1 MSTILEKARNKNAEL
16 PSGKDKII
24 GIVVSEWNSP
34 ITDSLLKGAVETLI
48 TAGVKED
55 DIIIEYVPGSVELTF
70 GAKTLIEE
78 TLAHAVIV
86 LGCVIQGETAH
97 FDYVCDSV
105 TQGIT
110 SLNLEYDS
118 PVIFGVLTT
127 NNQEQAEARAGG
139 SHGNKGEDCAIA
151 ALKMIALQEKYLDL
165 EE

>member
-1 MSTILEKARNKNAEL
+1 MLFRS
-16 PSGKDKII
+16 
-24 GIVVSEWNSP
+24 
-34 ITDSLLKGAVETLI
+34 
-48 TAGVKED
+48 
-55 DIIIEYVPGSVELTF
+55 LTF

-110 SLNLEYDS
+110 TLNLEYDS

>member
-1 MSTILEKARNKNAEL
+1 MSTLLEKARAKNNPL
-16 PSGKDKII
+16 PSGKDRII

-34 ITDSLLKGAVETLI
+34 VTSNLLKGAVDTLI
-48 TAGVKED
+48 SAGVSDD

-70 GAKTLIEE
+70 GAKTLIEG

-97 FDYVCDSV
+97 FDYVCDSI
-105 TQGIT
+105 TQGVT
-110 SLNLEYDS
+110 ALNIEYDT

-139 SHGNKGEDCAIA
+139 THGNKGEDCAIA
-151 ALKMIALQEKYLDL
+151 ALKMIALQEKYL
-165 EE
+165 EEL

>member
-1 MSTILEKARNKNAEL
+1 MSTILEKARNKNVEL

-34 ITDSLLKGAVETLI
+34 ITNSLLKGAVDTLI
-48 TAGVKED
+48 AAGVNED

-70 GAKTLIEE
+70 GAKMLIEE

-110 SLNLEYDS
+110 TLNIEYDS

-127 NNQEQAEARAGG
+127 NNQEQAAARAGG

>member
-1 MSTILEKARNKNAEL
+1 MSTILEKERNQNAPL

-34 ITDSLLKGAVETLI
+34 VTNNLLKGAVDTLI
-48 TAGVKED
+48 ASGVNED

-70 GAKTLIEE
+70 GAKTLIEG
-78 TLAHAVIV
+78 TLAHAIIV

-97 FDYVCDSV
+97 FDYVCNSV

-110 SLNLEYDS
+110 TLNLNYDS

-151 ALKMIALQEKYLDL
+151 ALKMIALQEKYLQ
-165 EE
+165 E

>member
-1 MSTILEKARNKNAEL
+1 MSTLLEKARNQNTPLA
-16 PSGKDKII
+16 SGKDKII
-24 GIVVSEWNSP
+24 AIVVSEWNLP
-34 ITDSLLKGAVETLI
+34 VTDSLLKGAVDTLI
-48 TAGVKED
+48 SADVKED

-70 GAKTLIEE
+70 GAKTLIEG

-110 SLNLEYDS
+110 TLNMEYDT

-139 SHGNKGEDCAIA
+139 IHGNKGEYCAIA
-151 ALKMIALQEKYLDL
+151 ALKKIALQEKYRD
-165 EE
+165 